1 MIGIFDSG
9 AGGEHTLCKLRELA
23 PTADLCL
30 LSDRANAPYGT
41 KDERTLVRLVKKDIE
56 RLREAGADEILIG
69 CCTASTVHH
78 LLCAEEQKISH
89 PIIEPTARAAVK
101 ATESGRIGVIATQ
114 ATVRS
119 HEFTRAIRTLCPDAY
134 VREYAAQPLVAM
146 IEGGVTDLRHNSEN
160 VAKIKNTLSDMLAE
174 DIDTLI
180 LGCTHFPL
188 ISGIISE
195 LFGNARIISSAY
207 EGAREMAAC
216 ANTQGTGLT
225 IYL

>member
-9 AGGEHTLCKLRELA
+9 AGGEHTLHVLRRLM
-23 PTADLCL
+23 PSADLCL
-30 LSDRANAPYGT
+30 LADRENAPYGT
-41 KDERTLVRLVKKDIE
+41 KDEKTLVRLVREDVR
-56 RLREAGADEILIG
+56 RLRDAGADKILIG

-89 PIIEPTARAAVK
+89 PIIEPTVKAAVSV
-101 ATESGRIGVIATQ
+101 TSGRIGVLATQ

-119 HEFTRAIRTLCPDAY
+119 HAFSDMLHRMIPKVEVIELATQ
-134 VREYAAQPLVAM
+134 ELVSM
-146 IEGGVTDLRHNSEN
+146 IESGVTDTHSTDDD
-160 VAKIKNTLSDMLAE
+160 AKKILKLTYPLIEA

-188 ISGIISE
+188 VSGIISE

-207 EGAREMAAC
+207 EGARELARTADT
-216 ANTQGTGLT
+216 NGNGRT